1 MSLSKTEL
9 AMRYSPNIT
18 PAAALKRLQRWIA
31 LNKGLSDALAQTGYV
46 QSQRVLTNAQEELFY
61 RYLGDP

>member
-1 MSLSKTEL
+1 
-9 AMRYSPNIT
+9 MRYSPNIS
-18 PAAALKRLQRWIA
+18 PSAALKRLQRWIA

-46 QSQRVLTNAQEELFY
+46 RSQRVLTNAQEDLFY